1 MININYSYEIVLV
14 DAPSKCM
21 VVKYTTEGFPPM
33 QISTRLPYEG
43 EDVEAVIRHYAPV
56 NLWALSKAPVV
67 APELG
72 TKGEVK
78 APEPPP
84 VTLESVKTDK
94 KVQIAE
100 WRWQREVGG
109 VNVGGTKIRT
119 DRESQAQI
127 TSTLTSLEQGLLSS
141 VDFKAQDGTWITL
154 TLDEVKAVARAV
166 AQHVQQSFTIERQ
179 LVEMVDAAETIEEV
193 QAINPDVVYVV

>member
-21 VVKYTTEGFPPM
+21 VVKYTAEGFPPM

-56 NLWALSKAPVV
+56 SLWVLSKTPVV

-84 VTLESVKTDK
+84 VTFESVKADK

-109 VNVGGTKIRT
+109 VSVGGTKIRT

-141 VDFKAQDGTWITL
+141 VDFKAQDGTWIKL
-154 TLDEVKAVARAV
+154 TLDGVKEVARAV

-179 LVEMVDAAETIEEV
+179 LVEMVEAAETIEEV
-193 QAINPDVVYVV
+193 LAINPEVVYVV

>member
-1 MININYSYEIVLV
+1 MVNINYSYEIVFV

-21 VVKYTTEGFPPM
+21 VVKYTAEGFPPM

-43 EDVEAVIRHYAPV
+43 EDVEAVIHQYAPV
-56 NLWALSKAPVV
+56 NLWVLSKTPVV
-67 APELG
+67 APKTG
-72 TKGEVK
+72 TKGEFKV
-78 APEPPP
+78 PEPPP
-84 VTLESVKTDK
+84 LTLETAKAAK
-94 KVQIAE
+94 KAEIAD
-100 WRWQREVGG
+100 WRWQREVSG

-127 TSTLTSLEQGLLSS
+127 TSTLTSLEQGLLTS
-141 VDFKAQDGTWITL
+141 VDFKAQDGSWIKL

>member
-1 MININYSYEIVLV
+1 MVNINYSYEIVFV

-21 VVKYTTEGFPPM
+21 VVQYTTEGFPPM

-43 EDVEAVIRHYAPV
+43 EDVEAVIHQYAPV
-56 NLWALSKAPVV
+56 SLWVLSKTPVV
-67 APELG
+67 APAAG
-72 TKGEVK
+72 TKGEFK

-84 VTLESVKTDK
+84 VTLESAKADK
-94 KVQIAE
+94 KAQIAD
-100 WRWQREVGG
+100 WRWHREVSG

-127 TSTLTSLEQGLLSS
+127 TSTLTSLEQGLLTS
-141 VDFKAQDGTWITL
+141 VDFKAQDGTWLPL
-154 TLDEVKAVARAV
+154 TLDDVKAVARAV